1 MALHTELQAS
11 DLTGD
16 LPCHLN
22 SESALAQFQ
31 ILTAQAH
38 ALGITLR
45 LPPTLPST
53 CCGRGC
59 HGCVWEGFFSAAA
72 YWLEESAEAV
82 QSHVSHSERSVGAT

>member
-1 MALHTELQAS
+1 MHTELLACE
-11 DLTGD
+11 LTFV
-16 LPCHLN
+16 LPSHLT

-31 ILTAQAH
+31 SLTAQAH

-45 LPPTLPST
+45 LPPALPST

-72 YWLEESAEAV
+72 YWLEESAGAV
-82 QSHVSHSERSVGAT
+82 QSHSATPNVR